1 MQYRVRDEYV
11 VHLGKGNV
19 LKAGEV
25 FEPTPKVLE
34 EQGWKIEP
42 VNGEPQ
48 PGKTK
53 GPDPAPTPETKEVPE
68 PPKDRTMKKDEA
80 QTK

>member
-1 MQYRVRDEYV
+1 MQYRVRDAYV
-11 VHLGKGNV
+11 VHLGKGNAV
-19 LKAGEV
+19 KGGEV
-25 FEPTPKVLE
+25 FEPTPKVLQ

-42 VNGEPQ
+42 VNGEPK

-53 GPDPAPTPETKEVPE
+53 GADPAPTPGTKEVLE
-68 PPKDRTMKKDEA
+68 APKDRAMKKDET

>member
-1 MQYRVRDEYV
+1 MHYRVRDAYV

-19 LKAGEV
+19 VKGGEV
-25 FEPTPKVLE
+25 FEPTPKVLQ

-42 VNGEPQ
+42 VNGEPK
-48 PGKTK
+48 PDKTK
-53 GPDPAPTPETKEVPE
+53 APDSAPAPETKEVPE
-68 PPKDRTMKKDEA
+68 PPKDRTMKKDGP